1 MAKPSL
7 SDLLS
12 APSLLKAAAQAD
24 AINEARMVGD
34 RSVGAL
40 LEASQKLGKPSEE
53 LSYRS
58 QSPFAEAAKYA
69 VGAGATTLMLS
80 SPVAGKML
88 GRGLLYGL
96 ARKGI
101 ERNDEA
107 FNRDDLSSYDQA
119 LQMLP
124 ILYAAD
130 PGTFMRGIEGVRHL
144 SSITKQRNP
153 LSTEN
158 IRQRKNSSLQVMDK
172 DGKVLKTYK
181 NAVRVIDVSE
191 IDPARIV
198 GSPTSAIAKVP
209 VQKGAYQSALAKLA
223 PPEGGGAA
231 SSSAIRALIGPSF
244 KDSFNRAEPRPPS
257 LSQRYPMPARG
268 DDPYKMHK
276 AILGNKASLTTTPT
290 HDSVVRTWY
299 DLVTRDAFSVRNQQN
314 IVVDSDKLL
323 SAQKMLARVVQQ
335 AEHLRG
341 QGLPRFEDD
350 ITPQEL
356 KEMLGWASSNY
367 INTYRPISAAD
378 QSMRNFRN
386 PFFSINDS
394 GIMENK
400 DLPAPIKQAPEP
412 SDRWIGP
419 RWNPNRKIEAARESR
434 ERAYWDEQ
442 RASLDDDVP
451 LPWESFFPST
461 ASNPSNHSR
470 RFVTM
475 TGSGKEYDIDEVL
488 TDAGWID
495 WVTKHTKPI
504 SHSEYYSGLNSDEFI
519 NKLNENIA
527 KLNKSKVSYVVQ
539 KSPSSASKTW
549 MPSITVTYPDGSS
562 STGYAIFELT
572 PGAVD
577 IPTGL
582 EGLPEHFKV
591 ASYFDSRYPGLN
603 AVNTMMGGI
612 LNPSETG
619 GGTHFYEA
627 LAKTLRE
634 TGKGNLRDGGNSKT
648 KHSLAVWEKIKPDKG
663 FSFYHRGERGSVGG
677 GFNSG
682 VPLIPG
688 LLGLM
693 GQKEERDGSSDN

>member
-12 APSLLKAAAQAD
+12 APSLLKAAVQAD
-24 AINEARMVGD
+24 AINESRMVGD

-40 LEASQKLGKPSEE
+40 LEASQKLGKPPEE

-58 QSPFAEAAKYA
+58 ESPFAEAAKFG
-69 VGAGATTLMLS
+69 VGAGAATLMLS
-80 SPVAGKML
+80 NPVAGKML

-96 ARKGI
+96 VRKGI

-130 PGTFMRGIEGVRHL
+130 PGAFMRGIEGVRHI
-144 SSITKQRNP
+144 SSIAKQRNP
-153 LSTEN
+153 LSAEN
-158 IRQRKNSSLQVMDK
+158 IRQRQNSSAQVMDK
-172 DGKVLKTYK
+172 DGRVLKTYR
-181 NAVRVIDVSE
+181 NAVRVIPSEDVST
-191 IDPARIV
+191 IDPARIIE
-198 GSPTSAIAKVP
+198 SPTSAIAKVP
-209 VQKGAYQSALAKLA
+209 VQKGAYQSALAKLV

-231 SSSAIRALIGPSF
+231 SSSAIRALISP
-244 KDSFNRAEPRPPS
+244 
-257 LSQRYPMPARG
+257 Y
-268 DDPYKMHK
+268 DDLM
-276 AILGNKASLTTTPT
+276 G
-290 HDSVVRTWY
+290 R
-299 DLVTRDAFSVRNQQN
+299 
-314 IVVDSDKLL
+314 
-323 SAQKMLARVVQQ
+323 
-335 AEHLRG
+335 
-341 QGLPRFEDD
+341 GLPYDD
-350 ITPQEL
+350 NVP
-356 KEMLGWASSNY
+356 
-367 INTYRPISAAD
+367 
-378 QSMRNFRN
+378 
-386 PFFSINDS
+386 
-394 GIMENK
+394 
-400 DLPAPIKQAPEP
+400 LPTDAQPATQAPES
-412 SDRWIGP
+412 SDRWFHP
-419 RWNPNRKIEAARESR
+419 RWDPNEMIEAARESR
-434 ERAYWDEQ
+434 ERSYIIYPDPP
-442 RASLDDDVP
+442 DK
-451 LPWESFFPST
+451 PST
-461 ASNPSNHSR
+461 QMSANPSDHSR

-488 TDAGWID
+488 TDAGWND
-495 WVTKHTKPI
+495 WVTKHVKPI

-527 KLNKSKVSYVVQ
+527 KLNKSKTSYVVQ

-549 MPSITVTYPDGSS
+549 LPSITATYPDGSRS
-562 STGYAIFELT
+562 IGYPYFQLT

-634 TGKGNLRDGGNSKT
+634 TGKGNLRDGRNSKSE
-648 KHSLAVWEKIKPDKG
+648 HSFALWEKIKPDKG
-663 FSFYHRGERGSVGG
+663 FSFYNSWDGEGSVGG
-677 GFNSG
+677 GFNSV

-693 GQKEERDGSSDN
+693 GQKEERDGSSNK

>member
-40 LEASQKLGKPSEE
+40 LEASQKLGRPPEE

-58 QSPFAEAAKYA
+58 ESPFAEAAKFV
-69 VGAGATTLMLS
+69 VGAGAATLMLPN
-80 SPVAGKML
+80 PVAGKML

-96 ARKGI
+96 VRKGI

-107 FNRDDLSSYDQA
+107 FNRDDLSSYDQV

-130 PGTFMRGIEGVRHL
+130 PGAFMRGIEGVRHL

-158 IRQRKNSSLQVMDK
+158 IRQRKSSSLQVLDK
-172 DGKVLKTYK
+172 DKGVLKTYK
-181 NAVRVIDVSE
+181 NAVRVIPSE
-191 IDPARIV
+191 NVFSRLPIE
-198 GSPTSAIAKVP
+198 KN
-209 VQKGAYQSALAKLA
+209 AYQSALARLA

-231 SSSAIRALIGPSF
+231 SFPAIRAVQ
-244 KDSFNRAEPRPPS
+244 K
-257 LSQRYPMPARG
+257 
-268 DDPYKMHK
+268 K
-276 AILGNKASLTTTPT
+276 AA
-290 HDSVVRTWY
+290 H
-299 DLVTRDAFSVRNQQN
+299 
-314 IVVDSDKLL
+314 
-323 SAQKMLARVVQQ
+323 RVVQQ
-335 AEHLRG
+335 D
-341 QGLPRFEDD
+341 ED
-350 ITPQEL
+350 L
-356 KEMLGWASSNY
+356 
-367 INTYRPISAAD
+367 
-378 QSMRNFRN
+378 
-386 PFFSINDS
+386 
-394 GIMENK
+394 
-400 DLPAPIKQAPEP
+400 QAP
-412 SDRWIGP
+412 W
-419 RWNPNRKIEAARESR
+419 WT
-434 ERAYWDEQ
+434 
-442 RASLDDDVP
+442 DDDVP
-451 LPWESFFPST
+451 LPTDGPSMQM
-461 ASNPSNHSR
+461 SDNP
-470 RFVTM
+470 FVTM

-488 TDAGWID
+488 TDVGWSD

-504 SHSEYYSGLNSDEFI
+504 SYSEYYSGLSSDEFI

-527 KLNKSKVSYVVQ
+527 KLNKSKASYVVR
-539 KSPSSASKTW
+539 KSLSPYFGTW
-549 MPSITVTYPDGSS
+549 IPSITATYPDGSRAI
-562 STGYAIFELT
+562 GYPHFQLT
-572 PGAVD
+572 PGAVN

-591 ASYFDSRYPGLN
+591 ASYFDTRYPGLN
-603 AVNTMMGGI
+603 ATNTMMGGI

-634 TGKGNLRDGGNSKT
+634 TGKGNLRDGMNSKSE
-648 KHSLAVWEKIKPDKG
+648 HSFALWENMKPDKG

-677 GFNSG
+677 GFNSV

-693 GQKEERDGSSDN
+693 GRKEEQ